1 MRDLI
6 DRLEAWQAVGLV
18 SPEQADAIAA
28 FEEAHA
34 GTQGASGT
42 GAPLDTEAPPSHAG
56 SRRTVFAEAV
66 GYVGA
71 ALAVGA
77 VGMIVGQLWGEL
89 GTAPRLTLVV
99 LLTTLLAGS
108 GAALTRVDRAPLQRL
123 ASVLLTGAVG
133 GVAWGTTIVAVDLTA
148 LEEAQ
153 VVLVGG
159 LVPLSVA
166 LPLYLLRR
174 RALHQLTVL
183 VTVVVSAVAAMSLP
197 AMTPEPMWYALLV
210 IAIGGAWFAL
220 SAGGWLHPRTLGEVT
235 GAVLVLLA
243 CQAPATERFPWLLV
257 ALGVAVAGGLVALAV
272 VSDRTH
278 HLAVGAIGLFVLV
291 PRLVFELFGDAIGGP
306 AAMLVVGLL
315 LVLLAVGV
323 GRARREVGGVRAE
336 PTPPSRPGQPPAPP
350 GDPTALPPPDLT
362 DDDREEVRR

>member
-34 GTQGASGT
+34 GTQGAAGDRS
-42 GAPLDTEAPPSHAG
+42 PPRPAPPSHAG

-77 VGMIVGQLWGEL
+77 VGMIVSQLWGEL

-108 GAALTRVDRAPLQRL
+108 GAALTTRRSRPAATARVGAAHGCCRRRRL
-123 ASVLLTGAVG
+123 GA
-133 GVAWGTTIVAVDLTA
+133 TIVAVDLTA

-153 VVLVGG
+153 VALVGG

-183 VTVVVSAVAAMSLP
+183 VTVLVSAVAAMSLP
-197 AMTPEPMWYALLV
+197 AITPEPMWYALLV
-210 IAIGGAWFAL
+210 MAIGGAWFAL

-243 CQAPATERFPWLLV
+243 CQAPATDRFPWLLV

-323 GRARREVGGVRAE
+323 GRARREVGGVRVE
-336 PTPPSRPGQPPAPP
+336 PPTSPTTPPPATA
-350 GDPTALPPPDLT
+350 GDPIAGASGDPSE
-362 DDDREEVRR
+362 DDREEVRR